1 MKKLALLLPLPIIT
15 VLYFAGWID
24 MEKANLLFSLFSV
37 IYTFIFSVEAGRKL
51 KLKKKK
57 HG

>member
-15 VLYFAGWID
+15 ILYFTGLIN
-24 MEKANLLFSLFSV
+24 MEQANLLFSLISV
-37 IYTFIFSVEAGRKL
+37 IYSLVFGVEAGRKL
-51 KLKKKK
+51 KQKK